1 MYFSV
6 LQAIIVVKQATILV
20 KQATILVK
28 QSINITKKAFM
39 MISGRGSNQ
48 GIELPK

>member
-6 LQAIIVVKQATILV
+6 LQAIIVVKQGTILV
-20 KQATILVK
+20 KQT
-28 QSINITKKAFM
+28 INIIKKAFM